1 MESLLYAQ
9 LADNLIEH
17 IQAGVYKVGEK
28 MPSVRALAK
37 AEQVSIATVNSAYAI
52 LEDRGWAEA
61 RPKSGYFVK
70 RSSQSSIGLPS
81 QIKVKTRP
89 RAVTT
94 KELALEV
101 QREASSVKNRNFSCA
116 IPDLKL
122 SIASVIQKTFTRL
135 SRAGSNLGEGYDA
148 TEGLFDLRQQVAR
161 RGIDGGVHISPESII
176 TTVGAQNA
184 ISLALRAITQPGDI
198 IAVESPC
205 YFGLLQMIEAFGLKA
220 IEIPAD
226 SETGMS
232 VEALKLALQQWPIKT
247 ILCISTFSNP
257 LGCTIPDEHKKEI
270 LDLVVEHDICLIED
284 DIYGELQFEGRR
296 PKTFKAFDP
305 DGRVLWCSS
314 VSKTMDPQL
323 RVGWIAPGRYYDEV
337 LRQKYTNYLASPS
350 LPQAV
355 TADVMSK
362 GLYDRHLRQA
372 RLLYKQRSEQ
382 LRDFARLYFPE
393 ETRASSPKGGL
404 VTWFEMPKK
413 VDATALYHQCRELDI
428 RIAPGELFSISG
440 LYKNYF
446 RLNFANE
453 WSSEREAALKT
464 IGEHLK
470 QAIHQA

>member
-9 LADNLIEH
+9 LADNLIDH
-17 IQAGVYKVGEK
+17 IQNGVYKVGEK
-28 MPSVRALAK
+28 MPSVRTLAK
-37 AEQVSIATVNSAYAI
+37 REQVSIATVNSAYAI
-52 LEDRGWAEA
+52 LEERGWVQAK
-61 RPKSGYFVK
+61 PKSGYFVH
-70 RSSQSSIGLPS
+70 RTSQSNIGLPS
-81 QIKVKTRP
+81 QITVKTRP

-94 KELALEV
+94 KDLALEV
-101 QREASSVKNRNFSCA
+101 QREATMVKWRNFSCA
-116 IPDLKL
+116 IPDLQL
-122 SIASVIQKTFTRL
+122 SISSVIQKTFTRL
-135 SRAGSNLGEGYDA
+135 ARLGTHMGEGYDS
-148 TEGLFDLRQQVAR
+148 TEGSFELRQQIAR
-161 RGIDGGVHISPESII
+161 RGIDAGVHVSPDALI

-184 ISLALRAITQPGDI
+184 ISLALRAITKPGDI
-198 IAVESPC
+198 VAVESPC

-257 LGCTIPDEHKKEI
+257 LGCTIPDDHKKEI
-270 LDLVVEHDICLIED
+270 IDLVVEHDICLIED

-323 RVGWIAPGRYYDEV
+323 RVGWIAPGKYYDEV
-337 LRQKYTNYLASPS
+337 LRQKYTSYLASPS
-350 LPQAV
+350 LSQAV
-355 TADVMSK
+355 TSDVMSK

-372 RLLYKQRSEQ
+372 RSLYKQRSEQ
-382 LRDFARLYFPE
+382 LRDMARLYFPE
-393 ETRASSPKGGL
+393 ETLASSPKGGL

-428 RIAPGELFSISG
+428 RIAPGELFSVSG
-440 LYKNYF
+440 LYRNYF
-446 RLNFANE
+446 RLTFANE
-453 WSSEREAALKT
+453 WSTEREQALKVV
-464 IGEHLK
+464 GHHLK
-470 QAIHQA
+470 QMLVR

>member
-161 RGIDGGVHISPESII
+161 RGIDGGVHISPEAII

-284 DIYGELQFEGRR
+284 
-296 PKTFKAFDP
+296 
-305 DGRVLWCSS
+305 
-314 VSKTMDPQL
+314 
-323 RVGWIAPGRYYDEV
+323 
-337 LRQKYTNYLASPS
+337 
-350 LPQAV
+350 
-355 TADVMSK
+355 
-362 GLYDRHLRQA
+362 
-372 RLLYKQRSEQ
+372 
-382 LRDFARLYFPE
+382 
-393 ETRASSPKGGL
+393 
-404 VTWFEMPKK
+404 
-413 VDATALYHQCRELDI
+413 
-428 RIAPGELFSISG
+428 
-440 LYKNYF
+440 
-446 RLNFANE
+446 
-453 WSSEREAALKT
+453 
-464 IGEHLK
+464 
-470 QAIHQA
+470 

>member
-1 MESLLYAQ
+1 MDSLLYAQ
-9 LADNLIEH
+9 LADNLIDH
-17 IQAGVYKVGEK
+17 IQSGVYKIGEK
-28 MPSVRALAK
+28 MPSVRTLAK
-37 AEQVSIATVNSAYAI
+37 REQVSIATVNSAYAI
-52 LEDRGWAEA
+52 LEERGWVQAK
-61 RPKSGYFVK
+61 PKSGYFVN
-70 RSSQSSIGLPS
+70 RTTQTIIGLPS
-81 QIKVKTRP
+81 QIKVKTKP

-94 KELALEV
+94 KDLALEV
-101 QREASSVKNRNFSCA
+101 QREATMTKGRNFSCA
-116 IPDLKL
+116 IPDLQL
-122 SIASVIQKTFTRL
+122 SITSVIQKTFTRL
-135 SRAGSNLGEGYDA
+135 ARMGSHMGEGYDS
-148 TEGLFDLRQQVAR
+148 TEGSFELRQQIAR
-161 RGIDGGVHISPESII
+161 RGIDAGVHVSPDALI

-184 ISLALRAITQPGDI
+184 ISLALRAITKPGDI

-270 LDLVVEHDICLIED
+270 IDLVIEHDICLIED

-337 LRQKYTNYLASPS
+337 LRQKYTSYLASPS

-372 RLLYKQRSEQ
+372 RSLYKQRSEQ
-382 LRDFARLYFPE
+382 LRDMARLYFPD
-393 ETRASSPKGGL
+393 ETLASSPKGGL

-413 VDATALYHQCRELDI
+413 VDATALYHQCREMDI
-428 RIAPGELFSISG
+428 RIAPGELFSVSG
-440 LYKNYF
+440 LYRNYF
-446 RLNFANE
+446 RLTFANE
-453 WSSEREAALKT
+453 WTSEREQALKT
-464 IGEHLK
+464 VGKHLK
-470 QAIHQA
+470 QMLVS

>member
-1 MESLLYAQ
+1 MDSLLYAQ
-9 LADNLIEH
+9 LADNLIDH
-17 IQAGVYKVGEK
+17 IQSGVYKIGEK
-28 MPSVRALAK
+28 MPSVRTLAK
-37 AEQVSIATVNSAYAI
+37 REQVSIATVNSAYAI
-52 LEDRGWAEA
+52 LEERGWVQAK
-61 RPKSGYFVK
+61 PKSGYFVN
-70 RSSQSSIGLPS
+70 RTTQTIIGLPS
-81 QIKVKTRP
+81 QIKVKTKP

-94 KELALEV
+94 KDLALEV
-101 QREASSVKNRNFSCA
+101 QREATMTKGRNFSCA
-116 IPDLKL
+116 IPDLQL
-122 SIASVIQKTFTRL
+122 SITSVIQKTFTRL
-135 SRAGSNLGEGYDA
+135 ARMGSHMGEGYDS
-148 TEGLFDLRQQVAR
+148 TEGSFELRQQIAR
-161 RGIDGGVHISPESII
+161 RGIDAGVHVSPDALI

-184 ISLALRAITQPGDI
+184 ISLALRAITKPGDI

-205 YFGLLQMIEAFGLKA
+205 YFGLLQMIEAFALKA

-270 LDLVVEHDICLIED
+270 IDLVIEHDICLIED

-337 LRQKYTNYLASPS
+337 LRQKYTSYLASPS

-372 RLLYKQRSEQ
+372 RSLYKQRSEQ
-382 LRDFARLYFPE
+382 LRDMARLYFPD
-393 ETRASSPKGGL
+393 ETLASSPKGGL

-413 VDATALYHQCRELDI
+413 VDATALYHQCREMDI
-428 RIAPGELFSISG
+428 RIAPGELFSVSG
-440 LYKNYF
+440 LYRNYF
-446 RLNFANE
+446 RLTFANE
-453 WSSEREAALKT
+453 WTGEREQALK
-464 IGEHLK
+464 IVGKHLK
-470 QAIHQA
+470 QMLVS

>member
-1 MESLLYAQ
+1 MDSLLYAQ

-17 IQAGVYKVGEK
+17 IQEGVYRVGDK
-28 MPSVRALAK
+28 MPSVRTLAK
-37 AEQVSIATVNSAYAI
+37 SERVSIATVNSAYAI
-52 LEDRGWAEA
+52 LEDRGWVTAK
-61 RPKSGYFVK
+61 PKSGYFVK
-70 RSSQSSIGLPS
+70 RAQQASISLPTS
-81 QIKVKTRP
+81 FRLKPKP

-94 KELALEV
+94 TELALEV
-101 QREASSVKNRNFSCA
+101 QREASADRDQNFSCA
-116 IPDLKL
+116 IPDLQFN
-122 SIASVIQKTFTRL
+122 IASVIQKTSTRL
-135 SRAGSNLGEGYDA
+135 SRMGVHMGNGYDA

-161 RGIDGGVHISPESII
+161 RAIDAGIHISPEALV
-176 TTVGAQNA
+176 TTVGAHNA
-184 ISLALRAITQPGDI
+184 ISLALRAVTQPGDI

-205 YFGLLQMIEAFGLKA
+205 YFGLLQMIESFGLKA

-247 ILCISTFSNP
+247 ILSISSFSNP

-270 LDLVVEHDICLIED
+270 IELVVQHDISLIED

-323 RVGWIAPGRYYDEV
+323 RVGWIAPGKFYNEV
-337 LRQKYTNYLASPS
+337 LKQKYTTYLASPS

-372 RLLYKQRSEQ
+372 REAYLQRANQ
-382 LRDFARLYFPE
+382 LRDYALNYFPE
-393 ETRASSPKGGL
+393 ETRASSPAGGL
-404 VTWFEMPKK
+404 VTWFEMPRH
-413 VDATALYHQCRELDI
+413 VDTTALYHECRELNI

-440 LYKNYF
+440 LYRHCF
-446 RLNFANE
+446 RLNFASP
-453 WSSEREAALKT
+453 WTASRESALVELGVK
-464 IGEHLK
+464 LK
-470 QAIHQA
+470 QHVRE